1 MTEKKKRTR
10 RLKNGGGT
18 VKRKKCME
26 FGSMPVIIDIYFRKL
41 PGVCDT
47 GLFCRP
53 ERIRSVQNGFHT
65 GIRKGLFY
73 SNIERYSNRSG
84 W

>member
-1 MTEKKKRTR
+1 
-10 RLKNGGGT
+10 
-18 VKRKKCME
+18 ME

-65 GIRKGLFY
+65 GIRKGY
-73 SNIERYSNRSG
+73 SNGSG
-84 W
+84 WYSQGGKNEKMGRV